1 MTRRGSKSNRRIAGA
16 LAAAW
21 LSVASHAAFGQ
32 APAPKPSTEQT
43 SKPDPNSGVDGFR
56 SARFGMTEAQ
66 VREAIKA
73 DFKVADAAI
82 KATKHPV
89 EQTRVLQVVARD
101 LVGSSGEAQI
111 AYVLGVKS
119 KTLIQVNVLWSAG
132 DSAAAETVMGVA
144 NALRDYFQ
152 AEASRFKKDSLTANA
167 RLPDGRIVVFRGAD
181 EKGRVIELIL
191 AVAPSAAPAPAPAAG
206 TAAPRP
212 VGVQLRL
219 TYVLSPENPDI
230 HRIQPGN
237 F

>member
-1 MTRRGSKSNRRIAGA
+1 MARRKPKSNRIVGI

-21 LSVASHAAFGQ
+21 LGVISHAAIGQ

-43 SKPDPNSGVDGFR
+43 SKPDQNSGIDGFR

-66 VREAIKA
+66 VREAIRQ
-73 DFKVADAAI
+73 DFKLADAAI

-89 EQTRVLQVVARD
+89 EQTRVLQVVVRD
-101 LVGSSGEAQI
+101 LVGSSGEAQV

-119 KTLIQVNVLWSAG
+119 KTLIQVNVLWTAA
-132 DSAAAETVMGVA
+132 DTAAAETVMGVA

-152 AEASRFKKDSLTANA
+152 AEASRFKKDSVTANA

-181 EKGRVIELIL
+181 EKGRAIELIL
-191 AVAPSAAPAPAPAAG
+191 AVAPSSAPAAG
-206 TAAPRP
+206 PAAPRP